1 MFDEFPARITKGVS
15 DFTFK
20 KKQTKKTGRQK
31 AKETKEEKIMSI
43 KNLNG
48 YGDIVCEFALCTCTL
63 LDHVVNF
70 SWFFI
75 II

>member
-1 MFDEFPARITKGVS
+1 M
-15 DFTFK
+15 
-20 KKQTKKTGRQK
+20 TGRQK
-31 AKETKEEKIMSI
+31 GKETKEEKIMSI
-43 KNLNG
+43 KNLTG
-48 YGDIVCEFALCTCTL
+48 YDDIVCEFALCTCNL